1 MGYASKLGRARISS
15 RSPAAAAVCDRCGFV
30 YSRTD
35 LHMQHDWRG
44 TALQNLYIL
53 VCDRCYD
60 TPQEQ
65 LRAIVVPADP
75 MPIIQPRVQDYTAA
89 SSDLRQVSGANT
101 VDPITGIPVPGGA
114 IRTTQAND
122 ERVTQQT
129 GEPPHGLNE
138 QPGTDPNAPGDADP
152 GLPRENTTVPETGP
166 LE

>member
-1 MGYASKLGRARISS
+1 MGYASRLGRARINS
-15 RSPAAAAVCDRCGFV
+15 RNPQAAAVCDRCGFV

-44 TALQNLYIL
+44 TALQNLNIL
-53 VCDRCYD
+53 VCDHCHD
-60 TPQEQ
+60 VPQEQ

-75 MPIIQPRVQDYTAA
+75 VPIIQPRVQDYVAA
-89 SSDLRQVSGANT
+89 SSDLRQISGANT
-101 VDPITGIPVPGGA
+101 IDPITGIPVPGGA
-114 IRTTQAND
+114 TRVTQAND
-122 ERVTQQT
+122 GRVVQQT
-129 GEPPHGLNE
+129 GEPPHGLNQ